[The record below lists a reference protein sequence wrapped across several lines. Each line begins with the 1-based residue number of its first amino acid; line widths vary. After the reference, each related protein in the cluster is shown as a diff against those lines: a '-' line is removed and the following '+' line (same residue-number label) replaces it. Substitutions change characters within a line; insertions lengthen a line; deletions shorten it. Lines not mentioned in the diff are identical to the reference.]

1 MIPEWRSNR
10 STTRTFLRGQYL
22 AITAAGSCI
31 RTIHI
36 LITFTHFPMLKSN
49 NPPQDFIDHMFEFIL
64 NDAMTDLLMRD
75 VSHIDDDDEEQEI
88 QRLMQ
93 ER

>member
-1 MIPEWRSNR
+1 
-10 STTRTFLRGQYL
+10 
-22 AITAAGSCI
+22 
-31 RTIHI
+31 
-36 LITFTHFPMLKSN
+36 MLKSN

-64 NDAMTDLLMRD
+64 NDAMTDLLNRD
-75 VSHIDDDDEEQEI
+75 VSHIDDDEEQEI